1 MNISLK
7 SMGLK
12 TNQNLHKFE
21 SPDSGNLKL
30 LTQVRFNS
38 KIFKTLMISRQTNI
52 YIFLELGCE
61 NRLATVCLLSV
72 HVI

>member
-1 MNISLK
+1 MNISLNLN

-30 LTQVRFNS
+30 LTQVRFN
-38 KIFKTLMISRQTNI
+38 F
-52 YIFLELGCE
+52 
-61 NRLATVCLLSV
+61 
-72 HVI
+72 